1 MIAINDQIDM
11 LFEAHADGRQ
21 DVSAIVF
28 CDPFRMKLFVDHYRI
43 GSKKCESIGIASIRI
58 TCSLDGCYYTSCAL
72 LFKSGAIC
80 FVYCDFNLFDE
91 YYFSSAKIILRS
103 EYRFN
108 TERILQIADNLHIN
122 DLLPSWL
129 SGKYEM
135 SEELSEWLGSIKIS
149 D

>member
-1 MIAINDQIDM
+1 MIAIDDQIDM

-28 CDPFRMKLFVDHYRI
+28 CDPFRMKLYVDQYVNN
-43 GSKKCESIGIASIRI
+43 GEECKNFGITSVLI

-80 FVYCDFNLFDE
+80 FIYCDFNLFEE
-91 YYFSSAKIILRS
+91 YCFSSAKVILKS

-108 TERILQIADNLHIN
+108 ADRVLQIAEDLHISG
-122 DLLPSWL
+122 LLPSWL
-129 SGKYEM
+129 SENLEV
-135 SEELSEWLGSIKIS
+135 SEELSEWLASIKIS